1 MANQTEYL
9 TASRFYF
16 EAQGLERKI
25 IKEVSGLGVESTPAQ
40 EIHGSSIGGAATRQA
55 TPTVAKFTN
64 ITLKLVATTDIDLY
78 KWYEDCNNNMGGKS
92 KWNEKRKLGSV
103 SAYDQSGEM
112 KARWEIE
119 MCYPCK
125 YTGPTLTA
133 SSGDMATETIELVH
147 EGIKRVPP
155 K

>member
-1 MANQTEYL
+1 MAEFL

-16 EAQGLERKI
+16 EAQGIEQKV

-40 EIHGSSIGGAATRQA
+40 EIHGSSKGGFATRQA
-55 TPTVAKFTN
+55 TPTVSKFTN
-64 ITLKLVATTDIDLY
+64 ITLKLVATMDRDIY
-78 KWYEDCNNNMGGKS
+78 QWYEDCNKNMGGKS
-92 KWNEKRKLGSV
+92 DWTNKRKLGSV
-103 SAYDQSGEM
+103 SAYDQAGNM
-112 KARWEIE
+112 QARWEIE
-119 MCYPCK
+119 YCYPCK

-155 K
+155 Q